1 MSQRPRP
8 HEAFVP
14 ASPGADAQGL
24 SPSAAGAPE
33 TADSRVRTTYL
44 VVLGVALAWLLFW
57 YRDTALSM
65 VEIWNR
71 SDTYA
76 HGFVIAPISA
86 WLVWRRRD
94 FMRGLPITP
103 SLLGIAAGVLSGFA
117 WLLGELASVASVS
130 QFALVGM
137 IVSLIWAVMGTAVVR
152 TYAFPLGFLFFLVPF
167 GEFLF
172 PTMMDWTTDFIIG
185 ALRLT
190 GIPVYAEGRTLV
202 IPSGRWQVV
211 EGCSGVRY
219 LIASVVVG
227 SLYAYL
233 NYRSMKK
240 RLIFT
245 AASIAMPVLA
255 NWLRAYGIVMIGHLS
270 DNRLATGVDHLVY
283 GWVFFGIIILAL
295 FWIGTRWQEDE
306 ERAPAAPSG
315 TASVGAAGT
324 SHGWLGR
331 APTIAVALVAVLVW
345 NPLLAYLD
353 RQGQHGPVQF
363 GNIAA
368 NGAWQSADID
378 RVPEWTPRYEGMRGE
393 YRSAWTDGTRPVGLH
408 IAYYRDQGQGAELIN
423 SENRILLNKDPQWTL
438 AGYGAEDARLGERA
452 VKMLS
457 TEIRDAETRVLVWH
471 IYWIGG
477 RWTTSDYVAK
487 AYLALSRLSGR
498 GDDSAMVA
506 VFAPVEVGTRPAA
519 EQALRS
525 FLATMGPQVQSLLA
539 QAAGH

>member
-1 MSQRPRP
+1 MPNRPRP
-8 HEAFVP
+8 HDAFVP
-14 ASPGADAQGL
+14 DSAGADAQGIL
-24 SPSAAGAPE
+24 PPMAGAAE
-33 TADSRVRTTYL
+33 AGDARTRRMYL

-94 FMRGLPITP
+94 FLRGLPITP

-137 IVSLIWAVMGTAVVR
+137 IISLVWAVMGTAVVR

-167 GEFLF
+167 GEFMF
-172 PTMMDWTTDFIIG
+172 PTMMDWTTEFIIG

-240 RLIFT
+240 RLLFT

-306 ERAPAAPSG
+306 ERAPVPPSAGSSSNAAGVPG
-315 TASVGAAGT
+315 AWGGRAVLLGAA
-324 SHGWLGR
+324 
-331 APTIAVALVAVLVW
+331 LVSVLAWSPV
-345 NPLLAYLD
+345 LAYLD

-363 GNIAA
+363 AEVPAVGD
-368 NGAWQSADID
+368 WQPVDMD
-378 RVPEWTPRYEGMRGE
+378 RLPEWSPRYTGMRGE
-393 YRSAWTDGTRPVGLH
+393 YRASWALDGRVASAYVG
-408 IAYYRDQGQGAELIN
+408 YYRDQGAGEELIN
-423 SENRILLNKDPQWTL
+423 SENRVLPSKDPVWTL
-438 AGYGAEDARLGERA
+438 AGYGGRDAALGGESIP
-452 VKMLS
+452 VLS
-457 TEIRDAETRVLVWH
+457 TEMRSVDGRILVWH
-471 IYWIGG
+471 SYWIGG

-487 AYLALSRLSGR
+487 LYLALSRLRGE
-498 GDDSAMVA
+498 GDDSAVVMVYA
-506 VFAPVEVGTRPAA
+506 PFAGEERATAGRTL
-519 EQALRS
+519 EQ
-525 FLATMGPQVQSLLA
+525 FLGEMGPGLSGMLDRTMVR
-539 QAAGH
+539 